1 MSTQPPFYNRV
12 AIVTGGAKGLG
23 RGAARHLAAGGA
35 TVWISDIDPLV
46 EQTAIDIGATGR
58 VSDASDSGQVGALFT
73 ECLESYGRID
83 VVVANA
89 GIGGGGP
96 ISAMGDDLYRHIIA
110 TNLDSVFYTCRAA
123 ARTMIDAG
131 SGVILT
137 VGSVFGRDSPARS
150 SAYGASKAGV
160 IAITQSLA
168 RELAPHGIRVNC
180 ISPGHMGTELYRS
193 ALQRRAS
200 ATDRTFEEMVNIER
214 SMVPLDRFGTEEDMG
229 ALVSFLASDA
239 ASYITGQTINLDG
252 GLQPR

>member
-1 MSTQPPFYNRV
+1 M
-12 AIVTGGAKGLG
+12 TGAAKGLG
-23 RGAARHLAAGGA
+23 RGAARELAIGGA

-46 EQTAIDIGATGR
+46 AQTAIDIGAVGR
-58 VSDASDSGQVGALFT
+58 VSDASDSVQVDALFT
-73 ECLESYGRID
+73 ECLESHDRID
-83 VVVANA
+83 IVVANA

-96 ISAMGDDLYRHIIA
+96 IVDMSDDLYRHIVA
-110 TNLDSVFYTCRAA
+110 SNLDSVFYTCRAA
-123 ARTMIDAG
+123 ARTMTASG

-168 RELAPHGIRVNC
+168 RELAQYGIRVNC
-180 ISPGHMGTELYRS
+180 ISPGHMGTELYWS

-200 ATDRTFEEMVNIER
+200 ATDRTFEEMVAVER

-229 ALVSFLASDA
+229 DLVSFLVSDA
-239 ASYITGQTINLDG
+239 ANYITGQTINLDG